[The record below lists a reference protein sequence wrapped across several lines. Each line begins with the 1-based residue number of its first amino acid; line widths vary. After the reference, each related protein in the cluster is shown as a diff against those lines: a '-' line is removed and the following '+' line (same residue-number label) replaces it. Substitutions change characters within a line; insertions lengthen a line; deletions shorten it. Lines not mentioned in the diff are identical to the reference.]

1 MTFPAGQQPSQQN
14 SDQQGQ
20 QGSGQQAPGP
30 VTSAGNEQA
39 PQQGQQPPAQPGQP
53 PAPSLLDTVA
63 QQAAQQFQPGA
74 GQQGLGQQQGQ
85 PSVPGVDDL
94 VTQVVGRLEAQFN
107 SIADRRVNALLNEI
121 RGQQSQGQQVLQQGQ
136 QQPGQQGQGDWR
148 DQQGRYAA
156 APDPAITREAR
167 MAFREYVGGRMQFV
181 SAVEREMVMEW
192 GGSVVQTRVTPGSDA
207 DAVGR
212 DVAIAVAQRATDL
225 RRHYEEQVMAALRA
239 RGVDVTGGGRGAG
252 SPPQGLA
259 TPQDTTERAR
269 QAAKTLAEGVNVE
282 RGWAQQQPATQ

>member
-1 MTFPAGQQPSQQN
+1 
-14 SDQQGQ
+14 
-20 QGSGQQAPGP
+20 
-30 VTSAGNEQA
+30 
-39 PQQGQQPPAQPGQP
+39 
-53 PAPSLLDTVA
+53 
-63 QQAAQQFQPGA
+63 
-74 GQQGLGQQQGQ
+74 
-85 PSVPGVDDL
+85 VDDL
-94 VTQVVGRLEAQFN
+94 VTQAVGRLETQFN
-107 SIADRRVNALLNEI
+107 SIADRRINALLNEI
-121 RGQQSQGQQVLQQGQ
+121 RSQNQGQQGQGQQVPQQGQ
-136 QQPGQQGQGDWR
+136 QQTGQQGQGDWR

-156 APDPAITREAR
+156 VADPAAVREAR

-212 DVAIAVAQRATDL
+212 DVAIAVAQRATEL

-259 TPQDTTERAR
+259 TPQDTTEQAR
-269 QAAKTLAEGVNVE
+269 QAAKTLAEGVNAD

>member
-1 MTFPAGQQPSQQN
+1 M
-14 SDQQGQ
+14 
-20 QGSGQQAPGP
+20 
-30 VTSAGNEQA
+30 
-39 PQQGQQPPAQPGQP
+39 
-53 PAPSLLDTVA
+53 
-63 QQAAQQFQPGA
+63 
-74 GQQGLGQQQGQ
+74 
-85 PSVPGVDDL
+85 DDL
-94 VTQVVGRLEAQFN
+94 VTQAVGRLETQFN
-107 SIADRRVNALLNEI
+107 SIADRRINALLNEI
-121 RGQQSQGQQVLQQGQ
+121 RGQNQGQQQGQGQQGQ
-136 QQPGQQGQGDWR
+136 QQQAGQQGQQQGDWR

-156 APDPAITREAR
+156 APDPAVTREAR

-192 GGSVVQTRVTPGSDA
+192 GGSVVQTRVTPGADA

-212 DVAIAVAQRATDL
+212 DVAIAVAQRATEL